1 LAPLRVRR
9 REGRG
14 EKKRHCSI
22 GLIGRLVALLVGA
35 LGVCAFWRRR
45 RRTHAEPEYSPADE
59 LKAKLAESRTEEDE
73 AEQPVLETDLD
84 ARRREV
90 HDQARGA
97 IDDLS

>member
-1 LAPLRVRR
+1 MIR

-22 GLIGRLVALLVGA
+22 GLIGRLIALLVGA

-45 RRTHAEPEYSPADE
+45 RRAHAEPEFSLADE
-59 LKAKLAESRTEEDE
+59 LKAKLAESRAEEDE
-73 AEQPVLETDLD
+73 AEKPVLEADLD

-97 IDDLS
+97 IDDLSS

>member
-1 LAPLRVRR
+1 
-9 REGRG
+9 
-14 EKKRHCSI
+14 
-22 GLIGRLVALLVGA
+22 
-35 LGVCAFWRRR
+35 LGAFWRRR

-59 LKAKLAESRTEEDE
+59 LKVKLAESRAAEDE
-73 AEQPVLETDLD
+73 RAEEPVLETDLE